1 MAGMIRWGQLVVVG
15 ADGSRQ
21 VVPLAGEG
29 PPDLAVVEGLARLQ
43 LLTRRA
49 GGRMWLEDVSPALA
63 ELLDLAG
70 LRAAVT
76 GPDGPPGNEPYAG
89 R

>member
-1 MAGMIRWGQLVVVG
+1 MAGMIRWGQLVVAD

-21 VVPLAGEG
+21 AVLLAGEG

-43 LLTRRA
+43 LITRRA
-49 GGRMWLEDVSPALA
+49 GGQMWLEDVCPALA
-63 ELLDLAG
+63 ELLELAG
-70 LRAAVT
+70 LRQALA
-76 GPDGPPGNEPYAG
+76 GPPGQQPYAG